1 MIKSLQLGIIL
12 WVQAKTG
19 LTGILVAWLG
29 IAAAAAIMMVVF
41 LGVSGCAWLSIK
53 LGPVFGPL
61 GMAGVFLVIAIVAA
75 LASILLR
82 RRTKQ
87 RAFLEQTTRAPSAV
101 ALVNPAV
108 LNIAM
113 QAARTLGWRRLVPLA
128 LLGILAAQLAQAPHR
143 RGPDQ
148 SVEK

>member
-1 MIKSLQLGIIL
+1 MFKSLQRGITL

-29 IAAAAAIMMVVF
+29 IAASAAIMMFVF
-41 LGVSGCAWLSIK
+41 LCITGCAWLSIK
-53 LGPVFGPL
+53 LVPVLGPL
-61 GMAGVFLVIAIVAA
+61 AVAGVFLVIAVVAA

-87 RAFLEQTTRAPSAV
+87 RAILEQTMRAPPAV

>member
-1 MIKSLQLGIIL
+1 MFRSLQRGITL

-29 IAAAAAIMMVVF
+29 IAASAAIMMFVF
-41 LGVSGCAWLSIK
+41 LCVTGCAWLSIK
-53 LGPVFGPL
+53 LGPVLGPL
-61 GMAGVFLVIAIVAA
+61 AMAGVFLIITTVAA

-87 RAFLEQTTRAPSAV
+87 RAILEQTMRAPPAV

-113 QAARTLGWRRLVPLA
+113 QAARTLGWRRLVPIA
-128 LLGILAAQLAQAPHR
+128 LLGILATQLAHAPHR
-143 RGPDQ
+143 RGPD
-148 SVEK
+148 

>member
-1 MIKSLQLGIIL
+1 MFRSLQRGITL

-29 IAAAAAIMMVVF
+29 IAASAAIMMF
-41 LGVSGCAWLSIK
+41 FFYASPGAPGYLS
-53 LGPVFGPL
+53 LA
-61 GMAGVFLVIAIVAA
+61 MAGVFLMITTVAA
-75 LASILLR
+75 LASVLLR

-87 RAFLEQTTRAPSAV
+87 RAILEQTMRPPSAV

-113 QAARTLGWRRLVPLA
+113 QAARTLGWHRLVPIA
-128 LLGILAAQLAQAPHR
+128 LLGILAVQLAQAPHR
-143 RGPDQ
+143 RRPDQ
-148 SVEK
+148 HV

>member
-1 MIKSLQLGIIL
+1 MFKSLQRGITL

-29 IAAAAAIMMVVF
+29 IAASAAIMMFVF
-41 LGVSGCAWLSIK
+41 LCITGCAWLSIK
-53 LGPVFGPL
+53 LGPVLGPL
-61 GMAGVFLVIAIVAA
+61 AMAGIFLVIAVVAA

-82 RRTKQ
+82 RRTRQ
-87 RAFLEQTTRAPSAV
+87 RAILEQTMRAPPAA

-113 QAARTLGWRRLVPLA
+113 QAALTLGWRRLVPIA

-143 RGPDQ
+143 RRPDQ
-148 SVEK
+148 PV

>member
-1 MIKSLQLGIIL
+1 MQMFKSLQRGITL
-12 WVQAKTG
+12 WVQARTG

-29 IAAAAAIMMVVF
+29 IAAAAAIMMFVF
-41 LGVSGCAWLSIK
+41 LCITGWAWFSIK
-53 LGPVFGPL
+53 LGPVLGPL
-61 GMAGVFLVIAIVAA
+61 AMAGVFLIIAIVAA
-75 LASILLR
+75 LASVVLR

-87 RAFLEQTTRAPSAV
+87 RAILEQTMRPPPAV

-143 RGPDQ
+143 RRPDQ
-148 SVEK
+148 PV

>member
-1 MIKSLQLGIIL
+1 MQMFRSLQRGFTL

-29 IAAAAAIMMVVF
+29 IAAAAAIMMFVF
-41 LGVSGCAWLSIK
+41 LCITGWTWLSIK
-53 LGPVFGPL
+53 LGPVLGPL
-61 GMAGVFLVIAIVAA
+61 AMAGVFLIIAIVAA
-75 LASILLR
+75 LASVVLR

-87 RAFLEQTTRAPSAV
+87 RAILEQTMRPPPAV

-143 RGPDQ
+143 RGPD
-148 SVEK
+148 

>member
-1 MIKSLQLGIIL
+1 
-12 WVQAKTG
+12 
-19 LTGILVAWLG
+19 
-29 IAAAAAIMMVVF
+29 MMVVF

-75 LASILLR
+75 LASVVLR

-148 SVEK
+148 SVKSKRHGSSRFQWPRNIGPDAGVGRPIRVGAK